1 MKSSLGHGESIGTLG
16 FKIGPWIWLGQKYT
30 LIQTYCVL
38 YYIDYKDLWFLCFT
52 AQDFRNINL
61 NLLKRL
67 NYLAQ
72 LFPAA
77 FNDTKLCE
85 FLLSD
90 LRKWLEQAIVAY
102 KQHLQV
108 FLTSKYFFWNLR
120 YELYQLK
127 SFLISRKF

>member
-1 MKSSLGHGESIGTLG
+1 MELDIVATMCGNLAR
-16 FKIGPWIWLGQKYT
+16 
-30 LIQTYCVL
+30 
-38 YYIDYKDLWFLCFT
+38 T

-61 NLLKRL
+61 NLLKSL

-77 FNDTKLCE
+77 FNDTKLCD
-85 FLLSD
+85 FLLND

-108 FLTSKYFFWNLR
+108 NTCAFFSKLHP
-120 YELYQLK
+120 EACK
-127 SFLISRKF
+127 D